1 MEPAGISDTF
11 NQLRIQLHLQSLQTS
26 LSSTGHLQS
35 DSISV
40 VSSESLNSVEDLAF
54 GQFSNNNSHHCENN
68 SSSTNVSI
76 YSSFDACSFQNVEE
90 VVQIIVPLVFAII
103 VIIGLLGNSLV
114 VIVVLWDVQMR
125 STTNVLI
132 FNLAVADLLFIVFC
146 VPFTATDYALAYW
159 PFGDIWCRIVQY
171 LIYVSAYAS
180 IYTLVLMSLDRFMAV
195 VHPIA
200 SLSIRTE
207 ANAYRAITFLWI
219 AIILLCLP
227 TLVVHQVHRASEQ
240 ENDHVCHVNSID
252 NKIFAPSVFL
262 SSYAIPLTLAF
273 ILYVCMLKRLWHNDI
288 RTGRSV
294 RNKRKVTRMVVVV
307 VVIFAICW
315 GPIHIVLTLRSQ
327 GLFEPDSKFKLVSL
341 IVSQVL
347 AYINSCINPILYAFL
362 SENFRKAFRKV
373 ISCKPGP
380 GSRRTRS
387 GSAKE
392 GETNR
397 MEEITTAT
405 FQTTKRIELTNGC
418 V

>member
-1 MEPAGISDTF
+1 MDPPGINNIFS
-11 NQLRIQLHLQSLQTS
+11 QLRTLYSPSPSSSHLP
-26 LSSTGHLQS
+26 SSPLS
-35 DSISV
+35 DSSEEPLYLDHLSV
-40 VSSESLNSVEDLAF
+40 DPSLNSTGTSFCGSLI
-54 GQFSNNNSHHCENN
+54 
-68 SSSTNVSI
+68 SSLDPNVSQI
-76 YSSFDACSFQNVEE
+76 YADECSFANVEE
-90 VVQIIVPLVFAII
+90 VVRILVPLVFSII
-103 VIIGLLGNSLV
+103 VVIGLLGNSLV
-114 VIVVLWDVQMR
+114 VIVVLWDDQMR

-132 FNLAVADLLFIVFC
+132 FNLAVADLLFIIFC
-146 VPFTATDYALAYW
+146 VPFTATDYALKYW

-171 LIYVSAYAS
+171 LIYVSAFAS
-180 IYTLVLMSLDRFMAV
+180 IYTLVLMSLDRFLAV

-207 ANAYRAITFLWI
+207 VNAYRAITILWI
-219 AIILLCLP
+219 AIIFLCLP
-227 TLVVHQVHRASEQ
+227 ILIVHQVHVDLDSETSHLCHINPA
-240 ENDHVCHVNSID
+240 EN
-252 NKIFAPSVFL
+252 KFFAPSVFL

-273 ILYVCMLKRLWHNDI
+273 VLYVYMLKRLWHNDI

-327 GLFEPDSKFKLVSL
+327 GMFEPDSKFKLVTL
-341 IVSQVL
+341 IVSQIL

-373 ISCKPGP
+373 ISCRPS
-380 GSRRTRS
+380 GSRRRHDRP

-392 GETNR
+392 ETNR
-397 MEEITTAT
+397 MDELTTAT
-405 FQTTKRIELTNGC
+405 CQTTKRTELTNGC